1 MVGIPRSKGCKT
13 CRRKKI
19 KCDEQRPR
27 CGQCRKGVREC
38 EGYEQ
43 PTIFLNSSSGDFS
56 STGSVSGGKAIRF
69 KNNSV
74 DDIAWLHS
82 HGDPQAGQ
90 KTVLRTKQHE
100 VRSRPYAT
108 KGAKTVPRLSVVPA
122 PRTLGSH
129 VWAVENVLSQ
139 FLEICN
145 PSCSTQE
152 APLAWM
158 RSLVPMKKDVD
169 ALPLAMSAL
178 AFGWAGHV
186 HSQPQL
192 VDKALQL
199 YNAAVQQL
207 RSDIHA
213 CSPLQMLAATAIF
226 VEFELCEFG
235 SKGNSG
241 WQTHMQGIAAL
252 LQSLGPEKVSKEP
265 FLQIFSFCRM
275 VFITQ
280 GLSRRIKVCAGSP
293 MWTHGP
299 YKNFKKNAYH
309 LFYDLAAEACELLER
324 ADALEVPCLDS
335 SVQSERPLLVL
346 RDIVELIRRLWELS
360 RAADILVLKGPI
372 EFPNESAVALNQFN
386 RATARGYP
394 TKIPAGK
401 GWTFDAV
408 QGQRLMHNHWALVL
422 NLYMTILDNH
432 VLRPMLETSKDLRG
446 LLLNVLGTNT
456 PSACESITSLMAA
469 ECRKLANN
477 VAIHSTETCHNMCQ
491 SFGSLISHV
500 NLESAVQWY
509 EGHPESNG
517 NMETALEQHCRALL
531 RGIRDEESKKVC
543 AFQVSILPD
552 DVLRRHWC

>member
-43 PTIFLNSSSGDFS
+43 PTVFLNSSSGDFS
-56 STGSVSGGKAIRF
+56 DIPASGGKAIKF
-69 KNNSV
+69 KNKSV

-82 HGDPQAGQ
+82 HGDPHAGQ
-90 KTVLRTKQHE
+90 MTLLRTKHHD
-100 VRSRPYAT
+100 VRAKPYAT
-108 KGAKTVPRLSVVPA
+108 EGPKTVSRLGVVPA

-129 VWAVENVLSQ
+129 VWAVENVLFQ
-139 FLEICN
+139 FLEICH
-145 PSCSTQE
+145 PFGSTQE

-158 RSLVPMKKDVD
+158 KSLVPMKKDVD

-192 VDKALQL
+192 VDKGLQL

-207 RSDIHA
+207 RNDFNA

-265 FLQIFSFCRM
+265 FQQIYSFCRM

-280 GLSRRIKVCAGSP
+280 GLSRRRKVCAGSP

-299 YKNFKKNAYH
+299 YKNFKKNSYH

-324 ADALEVPCLDS
+324 ADALEVPSLDS
-335 SVQSERPLLVL
+335 SVESERPLLVL
-346 RDIVELIRRLWELS
+346 KDIVELIRRLWEFL
-360 RAADILVLKGPI
+360 RVADISVLNGPI
-372 EFPNESAVALNQFN
+372 EFPNESAVALNQSN

-394 TKIPAGK
+394 TRIPAEK

-408 QGQRLMHNHWALVL
+408 QGQRLMHNYWALVL
-422 NLYMTILDNH
+422 SLYMTILDNQT
-432 VLRPMLETSKDLRG
+432 LCQLLETFPNLQEQ
-446 LLLNVLGTNT
+446 LLTVLGIKT
-456 PSACESITSLMAA
+456 PSACGSITSLMAA
-469 ECRKLANN
+469 ECQRLANN
-477 VAIHSTETCHNMCQ
+477 VAIHSTATCHNMCQ

-500 NLESAVQWY
+500 NLEAAVRWY
-509 EGHPESNG
+509 ENHPDMQG
-517 NMETALEQHCRALL
+517 NIEIALEQHCRALL
-531 RGIRDEESKKVC
+531 RGIRDEESKKC
-543 AFQVSILPD
+543 
-552 DVLRRHWC
+552 